1 MEIVVI
7 VQDVQDQPP
16 VFTLAPPVT
25 KLPPGILP
33 GDKVIIADSNVA
45 TRVPFKVYIFLKIL
59 QVHAEDGDKGNPREV
74 RYGLVSENN
83 PFTSFFDI
91 NDTSGK
97 WIYFILRIYIKLVT
111 SLGPLLR
118 QQRLIRCKHK
128 IWHPQDAEMLS
139 SVCYNCIKRCST
151 LITIFMDTTTS
162 ERTTY

>member
-33 GDKVIIADSNVA
+33 GDKVI
-45 TRVPFKVYIFLKIL
+45 TRPFINIFPYYSILFLKIL

-74 RYGLVSENN
+74 RYGLVSESN

-91 NDTSGK
+91 NDTSGME
-97 WIYFILRIYIKLVT
+97 IYHILCRLELNLCT
-111 SLGPLLR
+111 MLLGPVS
-118 QQRLIRCKHK
+118 K
-128 IWHPQDAEMLS
+128 A
-139 SVCYNCIKRCST
+139 T
-151 LITIFMDTTTS
+151 
-162 ERTTY
+162 